1 MKTNLKNLLIVFLVA
16 LLGGFLGVYGG
27 NAIYNLDN
35 PTVDTNSDTIKA
47 TYSNTQYS
55 SLKEGISKA
64 YNTVVEVTSDATSS
78 FFGQQYE
85 SISMGSGVIVSAD
98 GYIITNE
105 HVIDGATTITVEDVN
120 GNTYDAT
127 LIGSDS
133 KTDIAVLKIDAE
145 NLTYAE
151 IADSDSLEIGDD
163 AIVIGN
169 PLGTGISVTNGIISA
184 LNKEVTIEN
193 ETMYLIQTN
202 AAVNKGNS
210 GGGLFDING
219 NLIGIVNAKSSST
232 SSSVSVEGLGYAIPS
247 NTVINIANDIIDNGY
262 VRNRATLGVTI
273 TEISQDT
280 AGFPKGVYITSIV
293 EGGAA
298 DDAGLQTYDRIVALD
313 GKKVNSYSELSAILN
328 SMSIGDN
335 TTITVI
341 RNNEELTLDITLKE
355 NIQTNQ

>member
-85 SISMGSGVIVSAD
+85 SISMGSGVIISAD

-273 TEISQDT
+273 TEISKDT

-313 GKKVNSYSELSAILN
+313 GKEVNSYSELSAILN

>member
-1 MKTNLKNLLIVFLVA
+1 MKTSLKNLLIVFLVA

-35 PTVDTNSDTIKA
+35 PTVETNSDTIKA

-64 YNTVVEVTSDATSS
+64 YDTVVEVTSDATSS

-85 SISMGSGVIVSAD
+85 SVSMGSGVIVSAD

-151 IADSDSLEIGDD
+151 IADSDNLEIGDD

-202 AAVNKGNS
+202 AAVNQGNS

-219 NLIGIVNAKSSST
+219 NLIGIVNAKSSNT

-313 GKKVNSYSELSAILN
+313 GKEVNSYSELSAILN

-341 RNNEELTLDITLKE
+341 RNNEELTINITLKE
-355 NIQTNQ
+355 NTQNNQ

>member
-313 GKKVNSYSELSAILN
+313 GKEVNSYSELSAILN

>member
-1 MKTNLKNLLIVFLVA
+1 MKTSLKNLLIVFLVA

-35 PTVDTNSDTIKA
+35 PTVETNSDTIKA

-64 YNTVVEVTSDATSS
+64 YDTVVEVTSDATSS

-85 SISMGSGVIVSAD
+85 SVSMGSGVIVSAD

-151 IADSDSLEIGDD
+151 IADSDNLEIGDD

-202 AAVNKGNS
+202 AAVNQGNS

-219 NLIGIVNAKSSST
+219 NLIGIVNAKSSNT

-280 AGFPKGVYITSIV
+280 A
-293 EGGAA
+293 A

-313 GKKVNSYSELSAILN
+313 GKEVNSYSELSAILN

-341 RNNEELTLDITLKE
+341 RNNEELTINITLKE
-355 NIQTNQ
+355 NTQNNQ

>member
-1 MKTNLKNLLIVFLVA
+1 MKTSLKNLLIVFLVA

-313 GKKVNSYSELSAILN
+313 GKEVNSYSELSAILN

>member
-35 PTVDTNSDTIKA
+35 PTADTNSDTIKA

-313 GKKVNSYSELSAILN
+313 GKEVNSYSELSAILN

>member
-1 MKTNLKNLLIVFLVA
+1 MKTSLKNLLIVFLVA

-35 PTVDTNSDTIKA
+35 PTVETNSDTIKA

-64 YNTVVEVTSDATSS
+64 YDTVVEVTSDPTSS

-85 SISMGSGVIVSAD
+85 SVSMGSGVIVSAD

-151 IADSDSLEIGDD
+151 IADSDNLEIGDD

-202 AAVNKGNS
+202 AAVNQGNS

-219 NLIGIVNAKSSST
+219 NLIGIVNAKSSNT

-313 GKKVNSYSELSAILN
+313 GKEVNSYSELSAILN

-341 RNNEELTLDITLKE
+341 RNNEELTINITLKE
-355 NIQTNQ
+355 NTQNNQ

>member
-1 MKTNLKNLLIVFLVA
+1 MKTSLKNLLIVFLVA

-313 GKKVNSYSELSAILN
+313 GKEVNSYSELSAILN
-328 SMSIGDN
+328 LMSIGDN

>member
-64 YNTVVEVTSDATSS
+64 YNTVVEITSDATSS

-313 GKKVNSYSELSAILN
+313 GKEVNSYSELSAILN